1 MVYYTE
7 NYPKGTINVK
17 KLLKAAAFT
26 GGALFIIKG
35 LDNRLEVTHYS
46 ISSKKIPAEFDGFK
60 IVQVSDYHCDSVPGL
75 VEEIKN
81 ENPDLI
87 VSTGDLADDKGS
99 CLPAVRLCEHLI
111 DIAPVYAVTGNHDL
125 WRSDY
130 EKFEREIS
138 DIGVVTLH
146 NERVTIGIGSGEIAL
161 SGIDDPFTLNG
172 SKAAENV
179 QSSLARLSRYD
190 GYDILLFHRANLFDY
205 VNHHGF
211 DLILAGHMHGGQ
223 VRLPNGRGFVSPRSS
238 WAGKT
243 SIFFPKYVG
252 GHYRSPHTEMIVNRG
267 IGNPM
272 IIPRL
277 FNRPELTVIT
287 LNSENNIQKEI

>member
-1 MVYYTE
+1 M
-7 NYPKGTINVK
+7 K
-17 KLLKAAAFT
+17 KLLKAAALT

-35 LDNRLEVTHYS
+35 IDNRLEVTHYN
-46 ISSKKIPAEFDGFK
+46 ISSEKIPSAFDGFK

-75 VEEIKN
+75 ITEIKN

-87 VSTGDLADDKGS
+87 VSTGDLADDKGDYF
-99 CLPAVRLCEHLI
+99 PAVRLCEHLI

-130 EKFEREIS
+130 EKFEKEIS
-138 DIGVVTLH
+138 DIGVITLH
-146 NERVTIGIGSGEIAL
+146 NERVILKHGSGEIGL
-161 SGIDDPFTLNG
+161 SGIDDPFARNAV
-172 SKAAENV
+172 KIAENI
-179 QSSLARLSRYD
+179 QASLSKLAHYD
-190 GYDILLFHRANLFDY
+190 GYDILLFHRANLFDQLKY
-205 VNHHGF
+205 HGF

-223 VRLPNGRGFVSPRSS
+223 FRLPTGQGIVSPKSS
-238 WAGKT
+238 WASKT
-243 SIFFPKYVG
+243 PVFFPRYVA
-252 GHYRSPHTEMIVNRG
+252 GHYRAPRTEMIVNRG

-287 LNSENNIQKEI
+287 LNSQKEK